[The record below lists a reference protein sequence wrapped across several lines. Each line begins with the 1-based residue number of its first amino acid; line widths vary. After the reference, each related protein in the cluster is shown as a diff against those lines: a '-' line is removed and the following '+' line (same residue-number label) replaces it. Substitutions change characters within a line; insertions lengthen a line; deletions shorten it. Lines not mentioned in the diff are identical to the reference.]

1 MGGLHRALVNGGRGD
16 RGSIPI
22 GLFMRDVLAIAS
34 VIVVAVGLG
43 GVAAYL
49 SVDFTPPGLDLIRP
63 PAAAVAERIERQEQQ
78 RTIQAEASECSYCSA
93 VADLAKNFSRRAEA
107 ARKHATALQDAL
119 LNSDSSEI
127 TVRRGDELKSARTA
141 ATNAEEAA
149 AVLTGWASRCKA
161 EDFCKISPVKVAAT
175 KCAAPEDTRVS
186 TALLTALTI
195 QKAAQSCASATCP
208 AVDCRST
215 ASLRSDVTSV
225 IHALDGM
232 GGRMSIAA
240 GQASPAQLPV
250 GASTFKS
257 ELSRIDDEASYVTKM
272 LPLLLDSSKG
282 KASMPKLASEM
293 IDERAVSASQLATV
307 MEQAANVS
315 DLKADPRQEAS
326 WRLKSL
332 AANLAAL
339 GRDMNGNGSSVKWA
353 KVADTVG
360 ATLADLARLQAMVDR
375 VGKDRQ
381 AGEDCD
387 GSVATAVQKLR
398 EASAMLDLC
407 RMRSACVGRG
417 GSGSVVQASSGKIDV
432 IMERAN
438 TAAQALV
445 VNEVE
450 GASVVNVGASDQ
462 EVQPIDLLR
471 SQGVCR
477 RAGELREA
485 TTIAPVVTQAV
496 VETAVPQAM
505 TPATG
510 GAVAP
515 QDLVAGAVEAAVE
528 APGAVNPTGGAEGL
542 VEAASQAAEP
552 RAKPRGMN
560 ARDADLLQ
568 ASAPQPPSVSAPSF
582 SSGGMGFGDGE
593 GGPVQAAPP
602 GAIPAPANSLVQKH

>member
-1 MGGLHRALVNGGRGD
+1 
-16 RGSIPI
+16 
-22 GLFMRDVLAIAS
+22 MRDVLAIAS

-63 PAAAVAERIERQEQQ
+63 PAPAVAERIERQEKQA
-78 RTIQAEASECSYCSA
+78 TIQAEASECTYCSS

-107 ARKHATALQDAL
+107 ARRHATALEDAL
-119 LNSDSSEI
+119 SNSDRSEI
-127 TVRRGDELKSARTA
+127 TARRDEELKSARTA

-161 EDFCKISPVKVAAT
+161 EDFCKVSPVKVAAA
-175 KCAAPEDTRVS
+175 KCVGADDARVG
-186 TALLTALTI
+186 TALLTALTV
-195 QKAAQSCASATCP
+195 QKAAQSCATASCP
-208 AVDCRST
+208 SVDCRAT
-215 ASLRSDVTSV
+215 GTLRSDMARVV
-225 IHALDGM
+225 HALDGM

-240 GQASPAQLPV
+240 GQTSPAQLPV
-250 GASTFKS
+250 GASTFKA

-272 LPLLLDSSKG
+272 LPLLLDNTKG
-282 KASMPKLASEM
+282 KAGSGQLPKLASEM
-293 IDERAVSASQLATV
+293 IDERAVSAAQLATV
-307 MEQAANVS
+307 MEQAATVS
-315 DLKADPRQEAS
+315 DLKADPREEAA

-332 AANLAAL
+332 SANLAAL
-339 GRDMNGNGSSVKWA
+339 GKDMGAQAAPTLKWA

-375 VGKDRQ
+375 VSKDRQ
-381 AGEDCD
+381 AAAGCD
-387 GSVATAVQKLR
+387 GAVATAVQKLR

-417 GSGSVVQASSGKIDV
+417 GSGSVVQASQGKIDV

-438 TAAQALV
+438 AAAQALV
-445 VNEVE
+445 VNEIE
-450 GASVVNVGASDQ
+450 SGNVIPVATAEQ
-462 EVQPIDLLR
+462 EPQPIELLR

-496 VETAVPQAM
+496 AETAVPEAL

-510 GAVAP
+510 GAIAP
-515 QDLVAGAVEAAVE
+515 QDLVVDAVAAAVE

-542 VEAASQAAEP
+542 VDAATQFSNASPRFKPNGMGAE
-552 RAKPRGMN
+552 
-560 ARDADLLQ
+560 DADLLQ
-568 ASAPQPPSVSAPSF
+568 AAAPQPPAASPSPSF
-582 SSGGMGFGDGE
+582 SSGGLGFGGE

-602 GAIPAPANSLVQKH
+602 PASAPVTSLAPKQR

>member
-1 MGGLHRALVNGGRGD
+1 
-16 RGSIPI
+16 
-22 GLFMRDVLAIAS
+22 MRDVLAIAS

-63 PAAAVAERIERQEQQ
+63 PAPAVAQQIERQEKQA
-78 RTIQAEASECSYCSA
+78 TIQAEASECSYCST

-107 ARKHATALQDAL
+107 ARRHATALEDAL
-119 LNSDSSEI
+119 SNSDTAESNA
-127 TVRRGDELKSARTA
+127 RHDELKAARIA
-141 ATNAEEAA
+141 ASNSEEAA

-161 EDFCKISPVKVAAT
+161 EDFCKVSPVKVAAT
-175 KCAAPEDTRVS
+175 KCVGPEDARVG
-186 TALLTALTI
+186 TALLTALTV
-195 QKAAQSCASATCP
+195 QKAAQACATASCPS
-208 AVDCRST
+208 VDCRTT
-215 ASLRSDVTSV
+215 ASLRSDMARVV
-225 IHALDGM
+225 HALDDM

-240 GQASPAQLPV
+240 GQTSPAMLPV
-250 GASTFKS
+250 GASTFKA

-282 KASMPKLASEM
+282 KVGPGQLPKLASEM

-315 DLKADPRQEAS
+315 DLKADPREEAA

-332 AANLAAL
+332 SANLAAL
-339 GRDMNGNGSSVKWA
+339 GKDMSGQASSLKWA

-381 AGEDCD
+381 AVAGCD

-417 GSGSVVQASSGKIDV
+417 GSGSVVQASQGKLDV

-438 TAAQALV
+438 TAAQALI
-445 VNEVE
+445 VNEIE
-450 GASVVNVGASDQ
+450 SGDVVQVGASDQ
-462 EVQPIDLLR
+462 EPETIELLR

-496 VETAVPQAM
+496 AETVVPEAL

-528 APGAVNPTGGAEGL
+528 APGSVNPEGGAEGL
-542 VEAASQAAEP
+542 VDAATRFSNASP
-552 RAKPRGMN
+552 RSKPGMN
-560 ARDADLLQ
+560 AEDADLLQ
-568 ASAPQPPSVSAPSF
+568 AAAPQTPAPSSTPAF
-582 SSGGMGFGDGE
+582 SGSGLGFGGGE
-593 GGPVQAAPP
+593 GGPVQTSPPPPASAPVTSL
-602 GAIPAPANSLVQKH
+602 APKQH

>member
-1 MGGLHRALVNGGRGD
+1 
-16 RGSIPI
+16 
-22 GLFMRDVLAIAS
+22 MRDVLAIAS

-63 PAAAVAERIERQEQQ
+63 PAPAVAERIEAQEKQ
-78 RTIQAEASECSYCSA
+78 RTIQAEASECTYCST

-107 ARKHATALQDAL
+107 ARRHASALEDAL
-119 LNSDSSEI
+119 SNSDTAESNA
-127 TVRRGDELKSARTA
+127 RHDELKSARVA

-161 EDFCKISPVKVAAT
+161 EDFCKVSPVKVAAA
-175 KCAAPEDTRVS
+175 KCAAPDDARVGV
-186 TALLTALTI
+186 ALLTALTV
-195 QKAAQSCASATCP
+195 QKAAQSCATASCP
-208 AVDCRST
+208 SVDCRST
-215 ASLRSDVTSV
+215 ASLRSDMARVV
-225 IHALDGM
+225 HALDGM

-240 GQASPAQLPV
+240 GQTAPAQLPV
-250 GASTFKS
+250 GASTFKA

-282 KASMPKLASEM
+282 KAGQDQLPKLASDM
-293 IDERAVSASQLATV
+293 IDERAVSAAQLATV

-315 DLKADPRQEAS
+315 DLKADPREEAA

-332 AANLAAL
+332 SANLAAL
-339 GRDMNGNGSSVKWA
+339 GKGMSGEASSLKWS

-375 VGKDRQ
+375 VSKDRQ
-381 AGEDCD
+381 AVAGCD

-417 GSGSVVQASSGKIDV
+417 GSGSVVQASQGKLDV

-445 VNEVE
+445 VNEIE
-450 GASVVNVGASDQ
+450 SGDVVQVGAADQ
-462 EVQPIDLLR
+462 ELQTIDVLR

-485 TTIAPVVTQAV
+485 TTIVPVVTQAV
-496 VETAVPQAM
+496 VETAMPQTL

-528 APGAVNPTGGAEGL
+528 APGTVNPTGGAEGL
-542 VEAASQAAEP
+542 VDAATQFSNATP
-552 RAKPRGMN
+552 RVKPRGMG
-560 ARDADLLQ
+560 AEDADLLQ
-568 ASAPQPPSVSAPSF
+568 AAAPQTPAASSTPAF
-582 SSGGMGFGDGE
+582 SSGGLGFGDGE
-593 GGPVQAAPP
+593 GGPVRAVPPASSSAPV
-602 GAIPAPANSLVQKH
+602 NSLTPK